1 MGRYRE
7 ALCRICRREGAKLFL
22 KGERCTSPKC
32 AFERRPYPPG
42 QTSQSRRKKISDYG
56 TQLREKQKTRQI
68 YRLSEHQF
76 HRAFASASRRKGIT
90 GELMLTLL
98 ERRLDN
104 IVYRLGLGTSR
115 NQARLLVS
123 HGHFLIN
130 GKKANIPSILLREGD
145 MVAVSPTSRQNP
157 AILHAVSLERAVPS
171 WLQLDKDGLTGRMV
185 TLPRREDID
194 TQVAEQLVVEY
205 YSR

>member
-22 KGERCTSPKC
+22 KGERCNSPKC

-42 QTSQSRRKKISDYG
+42 QASQSRRKKLSDYG

-76 HRAFASASRRKGIT
+76 HRAFETASRRKGIT
-90 GELMLTLL
+90 GEAMLGLL

-104 IVYRLGLGTSR
+104 VVYRLGFGTSR
-115 NQARLLVS
+115 NQARLLVG
-123 HGHFLIN
+123 HGHFMVN

-145 MVAVSPTSRQNP
+145 IIAPTAHSRQNP
-157 AILHAVSLERAVPS
+157 AMQHALSLSKAVPS
-171 WLQLDKDGLTGRMV
+171 WLLLDRDTLSGRVV